1 MTDNASVVNDLSA
14 FLISGRVVS
23 QRPVDAHDE
32 TGARTPSTA

>member
-23 QRPVDAHDE
+23 RRPVMHVTRPASAH
-32 TGARTPSTA
+32 RSTA

>member
-23 QRPVDAHDE
+23 QRPDDARDE
-32 TGARTPSTA
+32 TARAHRPTA